1 MIRTKRGL
9 ITVGILVFVLGVVIL
24 FPARVAIGWFAPSNL
39 LMSGVQGTAWN
50 GRAAEFSADG
60 LYLKDIT
67 WSANPLKLFTGN
79 LSYDIAAKP
88 VSGFLESEVQVSAGG
103 TLSLH
108 DLRAALPLRVFAAL
122 AGVSGLQGNSSLNF
136 ERVVIVDG
144 LATAADG
151 TVQVADLVIPDIA
164 RTSLGGYEAEFS
176 TLNDGIVASIED
188 SDGAVDLAGSLQ
200 VHGDRS
206 YEFIAQV
213 MIKSS
218 TPSNIQQ
225 MLKLM
230 PANERGQY
238 ELRLEGSL

>member
-1 MIRTKRGL
+1 M
-9 ITVGILVFVLGVVIL
+9 VGILVFVLGVVTL
-24 FPARVAIGWFAPSNL
+24 FPARVAIAWFAPSNL
-39 LMSGVQGTAWN
+39 LMSGVQGTAWK
-50 GRAAEFSADG
+50 GQAAELSADG
-60 LYLKDIT
+60 LYLKDLT

-88 VSGFLESEVQVSAGG
+88 VSGFLESEVQISAGG

-176 TLNDGIVASIED
+176 TQNDGVIASIED
-188 SDGAVDLAGSLQ
+188 TDGAVDLAGSLQ

-206 YEFIAQV
+206 YAFIAQV